1 MTVAT
6 LFQILLTSKAFF
18 RLMSFLKSFVPSMR
32 WNFWSLQQ
40 DCRVKIRQKTSSN
53 HYLSSRKIVEFSF
66 SFLPPPTIYGYRSVI
81 IIEVEIWI
89 SVRIKKSVI
98 WGLSTFKLKSKYTV
112 IFVDFVV
119 CGFIKTC
126 HVDGANYSLAQFEHN
141 WNKSVPMMTVP
152 CRKEAINAIKKSNFG
167 QKVFEKTWS
176 EAWTGLFITLAICH
190 ETRCTTN
197 T

>member
-1 MTVAT
+1 MCWRNFRDMTVAT
-6 LFQILLTSKAFF
+6 FFLILLTSKALFW
-18 RLMSFLKSFVPSMR
+18 LMSFLKSFVPSMR

-40 DCRVKIRQKTSSN
+40 DCRAKIREKTLSN
-53 HYLSSRKIVEFSF
+53 HYLSSRKTVEFSF

-119 CGFIKTC
+119 CGFTKTC
-126 HVDGANYSLAQFEHN
+126 HVAC
-141 WNKSVPMMTVP
+141 TVWTQLKQVGSHDDSP
-152 CRKEAINAIKKSNFG
+152 LQKGSDKCFAIKK
-167 QKVFEKTWS
+167 V
-176 EAWTGLFITLAICH
+176 
-190 ETRCTTN
+190 
-197 T
+197 

>member
-1 MTVAT
+1 MSIIKRNFGCVQQIYRNLQKRVRGLGVLQCVITYMCWRNFRDMTVAT
-6 LFQILLTSKAFF
+6 LFQSLLTSKAFF

-40 DCRVKIRQKTSSN
+40 DCRAKIREKTSRN

-66 SFLPPPTIYGYRSVI
+66 SFVPPPTINGYRSVI

-98 WGLSTFKLKSKYTV
+98 WGLSTFKLKSKYPV

-119 CGFIKTC
+119 YVRDK
-126 HVDGANYSLAQFEHN
+126 YRE
-141 WNKSVPMMTVP
+141 
-152 CRKEAINAIKKSNFG
+152 R
-167 QKVFEKTWS
+167 
-176 EAWTGLFITLAICH
+176 
-190 ETRCTTN
+190 RY
-197 T
+197 

>member
-1 MTVAT
+1 MCWRNFRDMTVAT
-6 LFQILLTSKAFF
+6 FFLILLTLNAFF
-18 RLMSFLKSFVPSMR
+18 GLMSFLKSFVPSMR

-40 DCRVKIRQKTSSN
+40 DCRAKIREKTSNN

-152 CRKEAINAIKKSNFG
+152 WWQSPAERK
-167 QKVFEKTWS
+167 
-176 EAWTGLFITLAICH
+176 
-190 ETRCTTN
+190 R
-197 T
+197 